1 MILTKNDVFSAI
13 NQLRQA
19 DYREHY
25 MIVYPDLTTLREIYS
40 RYIKFQLE
48 ENNEIVLILPYY
60 ETTDTVRRVLSEKKK
75 NDDDDANNN
84 DNGLPY
90 IDVQKYENEGSLV
103 IIDSAK
109 AYFKLEL
116 GLESFIQKL
125 VKQAESLGKNGVSVI
140 TDSGSFSLFA
150 GREKLVDYEL
160 SLPSKYDHGIKLKRF
175 CVNNQKDFDKLVQ
188 EQKEKL
194 IEHHGKNILIVN

>member
-1 MILTKNDVFSAI
+1 MEMMKNDVSSTI

-19 DYREHY
+19 DYGDHY
-25 MIVYPDLTTLREIYS
+25 MIVYPDLDTLREIYL

-48 ENNEIVLILPYY
+48 ENNEIVLMIPYY
-60 ETTDTVRRVLSEKKK
+60 ETTDSVRRILSKNKEANDSK
-75 NDDDDANNN
+75 NDN
-84 DNGLPY
+84 DLPY
-90 IDVQKYENEGSLV
+90 IDVQKYENEGSLI

-109 AYFKLEL
+109 AYFKSEIGLEL
-116 GLESFIQKL
+116 FIQKL
-125 VKQAESLGKNGVSVI
+125 VKQAESLGKNGVSVL
-140 TDSGSFSLFA
+140 TDSGSFSLFG

-160 SLPSKYDHGIKLKRF
+160 SLPSKYPHGTKLKRF
-175 CVNNQKDFDKLVQ
+175 CINNKKDFEELIQ

>member
-1 MILTKNDVFSAI
+1 MEMMKNDVSSAI

-19 DYREHY
+19 DYGDHY
-25 MIVYPDLTTLREIYS
+25 MIVYPDLNTLREIYS

-48 ENNEIVLILPYY
+48 ENNEIVLIIPYY
-60 ETTDTVRRVLSEKKK
+60 ETTDSVRRILSQNKET
-75 NDDDDANNN
+75 N
-84 DNGLPY
+84 DNDSGNDLPY
-90 IDVQKYENEGSLV
+90 IDVQKYENKGSLV

-109 AYFKLEL
+109 AYFKLEI

-125 VKQAESLGKNGVSVI
+125 VKHAKSLGKNGVSVI
-140 TDSGSFSLFA
+140 TDSGSFSLFEV
-150 GREKLVDYEL
+150 REKLVDYEL

-175 CVNNQKDFDKLVQ
+175 CVNNQKDFEKLLQ

>member
-1 MILTKNDVFSAI
+1 MEMMKNDVSSTI

-19 DYREHY
+19 DYGDHY
-25 MIVYPDLTTLREIYS
+25 MIVYPDLDTLREIYL

-48 ENNEIVLILPYY
+48 ENNEIVIIIPYY
-60 ETTDTVRRVLSEKKK
+60 ETTDSVRRILSKNKEANDSK
-75 NDDDDANNN
+75 NDN
-84 DNGLPY
+84 DLPY
-90 IDVQKYENEGSLV
+90 IDVQKYENEGSLI

-109 AYFKLEL
+109 AYFKSEIGLEL
-116 GLESFIQKL
+116 FIQKL
-125 VKQAESLGKNGVSVI
+125 VKQAESLGKNGVSVL
-140 TDSGSFSLFA
+140 TDSGSFSLFG

-160 SLPSKYDHGIKLKRF
+160 SLPSKYPHGTKLKRF
-175 CVNNQKDFDKLVQ
+175 CINNKKDFEELIQ

>member
-1 MILTKNDVFSAI
+1 MEMMKNDVSSAI

-19 DYREHY
+19 DYGDHY
-25 MIVYPDLTTLREIYS
+25 MIVYPDLNTLREIYS

-48 ENNEIVLILPYY
+48 ENNEIVLIIPYY
-60 ETTDTVRRVLSEKKK
+60 ETTDSVRRILSENKE
-75 NDDDDANNN
+75 AN
-84 DNGLPY
+84 DNDSGNDLPY

-109 AYFKLEL
+109 AYFKSEI

-125 VKQAESLGKNGVSVI
+125 AKQAESLGKNGVSVL
-140 TDSGSFSLFA
+140 TDSGSFSLFG

-160 SLPSKYDHGIKLKRF
+160 SLPSKYPHGTKLKRF
-175 CVNNQKDFDKLVQ
+175 CINNEKDFKELIQ

>member
-1 MILTKNDVFSAI
+1 MEMMKNDVSSTI

-19 DYREHY
+19 DYRDHY
-25 MIVYPDLTTLREIYS
+25 MIVYPDLDTLREIYL

-48 ENNEIVLILPYY
+48 ENNEIVIIIPYY
-60 ETTDTVRRVLSEKKK
+60 ETTDSVRRILSKNKEANDSK
-75 NDDDDANNN
+75 NDN
-84 DNGLPY
+84 DLPY
-90 IDVQKYENEGSLV
+90 IDVQKYENEGSLI

-109 AYFKLEL
+109 AYFKSEIGLEL
-116 GLESFIQKL
+116 FIQKL
-125 VKQAESLGKNGVSVI
+125 VKQAESLGKNGVSVL
-140 TDSGSFSLFA
+140 TDSGSFSLFG

-160 SLPSKYDHGIKLKRF
+160 SLPSKYPHGTKLKRF
-175 CVNNQKDFDKLVQ
+175 CINNKKDFEELIQ

>member
-1 MILTKNDVFSAI
+1 MKNDVSSAI

-19 DYREHY
+19 DYGDHY
-25 MIVYPDLTTLREIYS
+25 MIVYPDLNTLREIYS

-48 ENNEIVLILPYY
+48 ENNEIVLIIPYY
-60 ETTDTVRRVLSEKKK
+60 ETTDSVRRILSENKE
-75 NDDDDANNN
+75 AN
-84 DNGLPY
+84 DNDSGNDLPY

-109 AYFKLEL
+109 AYFKSEIGLEL
-116 GLESFIQKL
+116 FIQKL
-125 VKQAESLGKNGVSVI
+125 VKQAESLGKNGVSVL
-140 TDSGSFSLFA
+140 TDSGSFSLFG

-160 SLPSKYDHGIKLKRF
+160 SLPSKYPHGTKLKRF
-175 CVNNQKDFDKLVQ
+175 CINNEKDFEELIQ

>member
-1 MILTKNDVFSAI
+1 MEMMKNDVSSTI

-19 DYREHY
+19 DYGDHY
-25 MIVYPDLTTLREIYS
+25 MIVYPDLDTLREIYL

-48 ENNEIVLILPYY
+48 ENNEIVIIIPYY
-60 ETTDTVRRVLSEKKK
+60 ETTDSVRRILSK
-75 NDDDDANNN
+75 NKEANDSNN
-84 DNGLPY
+84 DNDLPY
-90 IDVQKYENEGSLV
+90 IDVQKYENEGSLI

-109 AYFKLEL
+109 AYFKSEIGLEL
-116 GLESFIQKL
+116 FIQKL
-125 VKQAESLGKNGVSVI
+125 VKQAESLGKNGVSVL
-140 TDSGSFSLFA
+140 TDSGSFSLFG

-160 SLPSKYDHGIKLKRF
+160 SLPSKYPHGTKLKRF
-175 CVNNQKDFDKLVQ
+175 CINNKKDFEELIQ

>member
-13 NQLRQA
+13 NQLGQA

-25 MIVYPDLTTLREIYS
+25 MIVYPDLNTLREIYS
-40 RYIKFQLE
+40 RYIKFQLAE
-48 ENNEIVLILPYY
+48 HNEIVLVIPCY

-140 TDSGSFSLFA
+140 TDAGSFSLFA

-175 CVNNQKDFDKLVQ
+175 CVNNQKDFEKLVK

-194 IEHHGKNILIVN
+194 IEHHGKNILIIN

>member
-1 MILTKNDVFSAI
+1 MKMMNNDVSSAI

-19 DYREHY
+19 NYGDHY
-25 MIVYPDLTTLREIYS
+25 MVVYPDLTTLREVYS

-48 ENNEIVLILPYY
+48 ENNELVLIIPYY
-60 ETTDTVRRVLSEKKK
+60 ETTDSVRRVLSQK
-75 NDDDDANNN
+75 DDDDYGSNNN

-109 AYFKLEL
+109 AYFKLDI
-116 GLESFIQKL
+116 GLESFIHQL
-125 VKQAESLGKNGVSVI
+125 VKNAESLGKNGISVI
-140 TDSGSFSLFA
+140 TDSGSFSLFEV
-150 GREKLVDYEL
+150 REKLVDYEL
-160 SLPSKYDHGIKLKRF
+160 SLPSKYDYGIKLKRF
-175 CVNNQKDFDKLVQ
+175 CINNQKEFEKLIT